1 MESERAQSET
11 FTRRALL
18 VAGAQTA
25 VFVALGARL
34 VNLQVVEGG
43 RYKTLAE
50 NNRID
55 VQWLPPRRGKILDA
69 SGKVLAENIH
79 DFRVFV
85 LPEQIK
91 TLEDA
96 IARLGKV
103 ITITPKEKEEA
114 LKRGKKQNRF
124 MPVMVRDNL
133 SWEELS
139 AVELRLP
146 ELEGAQVRIGLTRS
160 YPLGANS
167 AHIVGY
173 VGAPTE
179 EDVKEN
185 PLYKIPD
192 VKIGK
197 AGLER
202 KENAALLG
210 TPGSARREVD
220 VRGRIVREL
229 ESDEGAAGKN
239 ITLTLDSGM
248 QNVIADSL
256 SAYGKSGSAILMDAH
271 NGALYGLVSHPAYD
285 PNKFSRGISHEDWT
299 VYRDDIAKPMNN
311 KALSGVYP
319 PGSTFKMITALAAL
333 EAGIITKDTEV
344 FCPGHYE
351 VGSQKFHC
359 WKAEGHGNC
368 DVVRAISESCDVFF
382 YTLARDLG
390 IDRLSAMARRFGLG
404 SATGTGFP
412 EEYAGLVPDRSWK
425 RRRFNTS
432 WFPGETINAAIGQG
446 YTLTTPIQLAVMMA
460 RLVNG
465 GKMVQPHI
473 VQARDGVEER
483 APTAL
488 GKPIRGDHLD
498 LILAGMTNC
507 VNDPRGTAYGARIWE
522 EAFAMGGKSGTAQV
536 KRISKLERALGVRN
550 ETLAWH
556 LRHHALFVAYAPIFN
571 PRYVA
576 SVVIEHG
583 GGGSAAAA
591 PVARDILFAAQKRN
605 IGGAGTS

>member
-1 MESERAQSET
+1 MESERAQSQT

-18 VAGAQTA
+18 VTGVQGA
-25 VFVALGARL
+25 VFLALGARL

-55 VQWLPPRRGKILDA
+55 VQWLPPRRGKVLDA
-69 SGKVLAENIH
+69 NGKILAENIH

-91 TLEDA
+91 TLEEA
-96 IARLGKV
+96 IERLGNV
-103 ITITPKEKEEA
+103 ITVTEHEKLEA
-114 LKRGKKQNRF
+114 IKRSKKQNRF

-133 SWEELS
+133 SWTELA

-160 YPLGANS
+160 YPQGVNS

-179 EDVKEN
+179 GDVKEN

-197 AGLER
+197 AGIER

-229 ESDEGAAGKN
+229 ESDAGVAGQD
-239 ITLTLDSGM
+239 IALTLDSDI
-248 QNVIADSL
+248 QNTIAQSL
-256 SAYGKSGSAILMDAH
+256 AAYGKSASAILMGAH

-285 PNKFSRGISHEDWT
+285 PNKFSLGISQEDWS
-299 VYRDDIAKPMNN
+299 VYRDDVAKPMSN

-333 EAGIITKDTEV
+333 EAGIITKNTEI
-344 FCPGHYE
+344 FCPGHYD
-351 VGSQKFHC
+351 VGNQKFHC
-359 WKAEGHGNC
+359 WKVGGHGTV

-404 SATGTGFP
+404 APTGTGFE
-412 EEYAGLVPDRSWK
+412 EEYAGLIPDRSWK
-425 RRRFNTS
+425 KRRFNTT

-473 VQARDGVEER
+473 VKTRDGVAEA
-483 APTAL
+483 APAAL
-488 GKPIRGDHLD
+488 GKPIRSDHLD
-498 LILAGMTNC
+498 LILQGMTNC
-507 VNDPRGTAYGARIWE
+507 VNDTRGTAYGARIWDDVY
-522 EAFAMGGKSGTAQV
+522 AYGGKSGTAQV

-556 LRHHALFVAYAPIFN
+556 LRHHALFVGFAPVFN
-571 PRYVA
+571 PRYV
-576 SVVIEHG
+576 SVVVIEHG

-591 PVARDILFAAQKRN
+591 PVVRDILHEAQKRN
-605 IGGAGTS
+605 VGGVMTS